1 MRLKMAG
8 NVVLFNYSS
17 FGSGLKQGPLA
28 ICQFNQFMGFENK
41 PVVATLDGNDLK
53 QILARANRHQKNE
66 FDKPGGD
73 FVFAYD
79 INPEPDRYYKMVT
92 GEGGAF
98 PENQL
103 NYLSRPVGFQPMADL
118 TIKRLLPI
126 ALTNQ

>member
-92 GEGGAF
+92 GEGGRS
-98 PENQL
+98 L
-103 NYLSRPVGFQPMADL
+103 KTS
-118 TIKRLLPI
+118 
-126 ALTNQ
+126 